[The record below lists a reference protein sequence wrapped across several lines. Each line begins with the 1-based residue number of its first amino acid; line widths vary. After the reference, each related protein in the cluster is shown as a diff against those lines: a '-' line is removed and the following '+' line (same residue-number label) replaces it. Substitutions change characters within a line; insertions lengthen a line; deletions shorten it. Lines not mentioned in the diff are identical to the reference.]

1 MLLLILGGTMMAEEI
16 INKAKEQLPSWV
28 TEAKL
33 IYKLFVFQSFEKS
46 IVFTNKVA
54 LLAESLDH
62 HPDILIQYN
71 KVKIT
76 CSTHDV
82 GGGLSIKDIHLA
94 QQIDALEI

>member
-1 MLLLILGGTMMAEEI
+1 MIAEEI

-54 LLAESLDH
+54 LLAEYLEH
-62 HPDILIQYN
+62 KEFFPEP
-71 KVKIT
+71 KII
-76 CSTHDV
+76 S
-82 GGGLSIKDIHLA
+82 
-94 QQIDALEI
+94 QF

>member
-1 MLLLILGGTMMAEEI
+1 M
-16 INKAKEQLPSWV
+16 
-28 TEAKL
+28 
-33 IYKLFVFQSFEKS
+33 
-46 IVFTNKVA
+46 
-54 LLAESLDH
+54 AESLDH

-82 GGGLSIKDIHLA
+82 GGLSIKDIHLA

>member
-1 MLLLILGGTMMAEEI
+1 MLLLILGEAMMAAEI

-33 IYKLFVFQSFEKS
+33 IYKLFEFQSFEKS

-54 LLAESLDH
+54 SLAESLDH

-82 GGGLSIKDIHLA
+82 GGLSIKDIHLA